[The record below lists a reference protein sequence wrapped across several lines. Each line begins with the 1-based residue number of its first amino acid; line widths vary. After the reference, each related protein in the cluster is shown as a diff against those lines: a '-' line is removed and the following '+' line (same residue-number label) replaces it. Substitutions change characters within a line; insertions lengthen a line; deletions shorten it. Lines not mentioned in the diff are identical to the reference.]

1 MKQEKIRLSD
11 HFSYGRLIRFTIPV
25 IGTMIFTSIYGVV
38 DGFFVSNYVGAV
50 PFAALNLV
58 WPVLM
63 LLSAVGFMFGS
74 GGTALVSMTLGMGRP
89 EKANRIFSLI
99 VYSLIAAGAVLSA
112 AVFAGA
118 EQVSRLLGANA
129 EMLPYCVLYL
139 RINLVGLIFFM
150 LQNLFQSF
158 LITAEKPKL
167 GLAVTVA
174 AGLTNMV
181 GDWLLV
187 GCLRL
192 GLAGAALATIG
203 SQFIG
208 GVIPLI
214 WFFLP
219 GKKLLRLGRTRFD
232 LNALVKTCANG
243 CSEFFSNV
251 SASIVGILYNYQLLH
266 YIGTNGVAAYGVIM
280 YVNFLFVGVFFGYA
294 MGVSPVVGFHFGAK
308 NTDELKSLF
317 RKSLALI
324 GAAAVLMTIASE
336 LASGALVGIF
346 VGYDPELNAL
356 TVRGFRI
363 YTIAFLFMGF
373 NIFGSAFFTALN
385 DGKLSAILSL
395 SRTLVLQ
402 LILIYVLPVLLGADG
417 LWLVVVAT
425 ESLSIL
431 LTAAFLIRFSKKYQ
445 YI

>member
-294 MGVSPVVGFHFGAK
+294 MGVSPVVGIHFGAK

-324 GAAAVLMTIASE
+324 GAAAILMTIASE